1 MDVRQRGTNGVA
13 AGVASS
19 HPRPIRRTISDKSRG
34 SGTTVASTC
43 MIGVCLAITVS
54 LIIVGT
60 VDFFSKSDT
69 SAESSSASIRG
80 LKDEGDDNG
89 KLLKSLQEEKRS
101 LRQQLATLKKQLSDA
116 DKAAKLPSTPA
127 DNTELTKQLTRLR
140 TYKTRMHEMI
150 QYISKRN
157 LLYKYGSGPHFV
169 EIVLSIDP
177 ASNIADSSKTPDT
190 ETLMIEMA
198 PVDEMPATVFWF
210 LEQVNTTLFDG
221 CSFHR
226 NAHHVVQGGPAFNFE
241 TPAGAAPMRRFRE
254 TGLEDVPFQE

>member
-1 MDVRQRGTNGVA
+1 
-13 AGVASS
+13 
-19 HPRPIRRTISDKSRG
+19 
-34 SGTTVASTC
+34 
-43 MIGVCLAITVS
+43 MIGVCLVITAFLFV
-54 LIIVGT
+54 VGT
-60 VDFFSKSDT
+60 VDFFSKSET
-69 SAESSSASIRG
+69 TVESSSASIRG
-80 LKDEGDDNG
+80 LKDEDDSG
-89 KLLKSLQEEKRS
+89 KLLKSLQEENRS
-101 LRQQLATLKKQLSDA
+101 LQQQLASSKKQLSDA
-116 DKAAKLPSTPA
+116 EKAVKLPATPS
-127 DNTELTKQLTRLR
+127 DNTELTKHLTRLR
-140 TYKTRMHEMI
+140 TYKTRMHDMI

-190 ETLMIEMA
+190 ETLIIEMA
-198 PVDEMPATVFWF
+198 PVEDMPATVFWF
-210 LEQVNTTLFDG
+210 LEQVNATLFDG